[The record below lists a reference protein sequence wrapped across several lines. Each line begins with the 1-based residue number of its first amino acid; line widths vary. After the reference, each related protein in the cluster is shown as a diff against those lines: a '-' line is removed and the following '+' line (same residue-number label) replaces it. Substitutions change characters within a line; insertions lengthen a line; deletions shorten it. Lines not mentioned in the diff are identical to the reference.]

1 MPSHTNTEDQASP
14 SATSPGSSAEAPS
27 RSDIETLKSPQWETL
42 ISDNNSATNKII
54 IWAKEQWSALEKQ
67 QLDRSLGTEA
77 LMKIAALFRL
87 LNHVHH
93 AEGLK
98 LAARQKNLTAEFAQL
113 KLNNNQMKHGFKLC
127 QMKDFILTNHLSM
140 KVMYS
145 VFCKAPFAT
154 SEVS

>member
-1 MPSHTNTEDQASP
+1 MPSLTNTEDHASP
-14 SATSPGSSAEAPS
+14 SGTSPGSSAETPS
-27 RSDIETLKSPQWETL
+27 RSDLETLKSPRWETL
-42 ISDNNSATNKII
+42 ISDNNSGTNKII

-67 QLDRSLGTEA
+67 QLDRYLGTEE

-93 AEGLK
+93 AENLK

-113 KLNNNQMKHGFKLC
+113 KSNNNKMKHGFKLC
-127 QMKDFILTNHLSM
+127 QMKDYILTNHLSM

-145 VFCKAPFAT
+145 VFRKAPFAT